1 MIDMM
6 DKQKSIEALQFFV
19 TNLNAQSFQHKLQA
33 KIFGSLGYKKLEEK
47 YMGHAAEEQ
56 GFVERFIDRL
66 LDLGGELKQ
75 EAVPAQTLYQDPF
88 EFLKADYKVS
98 VDGIELLRKCIDGIK
113 DDLTTFDMMKEYLKD
128 EEEDMYWSEE
138 QLGLIEAIG
147 SQLWLVKAAI

>member
-1 MIDMM
+1 M

-33 KIFGSLGYKKLEEK
+33 KIFGSIGYKKLEAK
-47 YMGHAAEEQ
+47 YLEHAEEEQ
-56 GFVERFIDRL
+56 GFVNQFIDRL
-66 LDLGGELKQ
+66 LDLGGDLKQ
-75 EAVPAQTLYQDPF
+75 EAVAAQTLYQDPV

-113 DDLTTFDMMKEYLKD
+113 DDLTTFDMMKAYLKD

-138 QLGLIEAIG
+138 QLGLIDIIG
-147 SQLWLVKAAI
+147 AKPWLIKTAL

>member
-1 MIDMM
+1 M
-6 DKQKSIEALQFFV
+6 QFFV
-19 TNLNAQSFQHKLQA
+19 TNLNAQLFQHKLQA
-33 KIFGSLGYKKLEEK
+33 KVFGSLGFHKLEAK
-47 YMGHAAEEQ
+47 YLDHAKEEAE
-56 GFVERFIDRL
+56 FVDQFIDRL

-75 EAVPAQTLYQDPF
+75 EAVEAQTLYKDPI

-138 QLGLIEAIG
+138 QLGLIECIGAKPWLMKTAI
-147 SQLWLVKAAI
+147 

>member
-1 MIDMM
+1 M

-33 KIFGSLGYKKLEEK
+33 KIFGSIGYKKLEAK
-47 YMGHAAEEQ
+47 YLEHAEEEQ
-56 GFVERFIDRL
+56 GFVNQFIDRL
-66 LDLGGELKQ
+66 LDLGGDLKQ
-75 EAVPAQTLYQDPF
+75 EAVAAQTLYQDPV

-113 DDLTTFDMMKEYLKD
+113 DDLTTFDMMKAYLKD

-138 QLGLIEAIG
+138 QLGLIDIIGAKPWLMKTAI
-147 SQLWLVKAAI
+147 

>member
-1 MIDMM
+1 M
-6 DKQKSIEALQFFV
+6 DAKKSIEALQFFV

-33 KIFGSLGYKKLEEK
+33 KVFGSLGFHKLETK
-47 YMGHAAEEQ
+47 YLDHAKEEAE
-56 GFVERFIDRL
+56 FVDQFIDRL

-75 EAVPAQTLYQDPF
+75 EAVEAQTLYKDPI

-98 VDGIELLRKCIDGIK
+98 VEGIELLRKCIDGIK

-138 QLGLIEAIG
+138 QLGLIECIGAKPWLMKTAI
-147 SQLWLVKAAI
+147 

>member
-1 MIDMM
+1 M
-6 DKQKSIEALQFFV
+6 
-19 TNLNAQSFQHKLQA
+19 
-33 KIFGSLGYKKLEEK
+33 
-47 YMGHAAEEQ
+47 
-56 GFVERFIDRL
+56 ERFIDRL

-75 EAVPAQTLYQDPF
+75 EAVAAQTLYQDPV

>member
-1 MIDMM
+1 M
-6 DKQKSIEALQFFV
+6 DNQKSIETLQFFI

-33 KIFGSLGYKKLEEK
+33 RIFGSLGFKKLETK
-47 YMGHAAEEQ
+47 YLEHAQEEG
-56 GFVERFIDRL
+56 GFVDQFIGRL

-75 EAVPAQTLYQDPF
+75 EAVQAQTLYKSPV

-98 VDGIELLRKCIDGIK
+98 VDGIELLRKCMDGIK

-138 QLGLIEAIG
+138 QLGLIECIGEKQWLMKTAI
-147 SQLWLVKAAI
+147 

>member
-1 MIDMM
+1 M
-6 DKQKSIEALQFFV
+6 DAKKSIEALQFFV

-33 KIFGSLGYKKLEEK
+33 KIFGSIGYKKLEAK
-47 YMGHAAEEQ
+47 YLEHAEEEQ
-56 GFVERFIDRL
+56 GYVNQFIDRL

-75 EAVPAQTLYQDPF
+75 EAVDAQKLYTDPV

-113 DDLTTFDMMKEYLKD
+113 DDLTTFDMMKVYLKD

-138 QLGLIEAIG
+138 QLGLIEILGDKPWIMKTAI
-147 SQLWLVKAAI
+147 

>member
-1 MIDMM
+1 M
-6 DKQKSIEALQFFV
+6 DKQKSIEALHFFV

-33 KIFGSLGYKKLEEK
+33 KIFGSIGYKKLEAK
-47 YMGHAAEEQ
+47 YLEHAEEEQ
-56 GFVERFIDRL
+56 GFVNQFIDRL

-75 EAVPAQTLYQDPF
+75 EAVAAQTLYQDPV

-128 EEEDMYWSEE
+128 EEEDMYGSEE
-138 QLGLIEAIG
+138 QLGLIDIIG
-147 SQLWLVKAAI
+147 AKPWLIKTAL

>member
-1 MIDMM
+1 M

-33 KIFGSLGYKKLEEK
+33 KIFGSIGYKKLEAK
-47 YMGHAAEEQ
+47 YLEHAEEEQ
-56 GFVERFIDRL
+56 GFVDQFIDRL

-75 EAVPAQTLYQDPF
+75 EAVAAQTLYQDPV
-88 EFLKADYKVS
+88 EFLKADLKVS
-98 VDGIELLRKCIDGIK
+98 VEGIELLRKCIDGIK

-138 QLGLIEAIG
+138 QLGLIEIIG
-147 SQLWLVKAAI
+147 VKPWLIKTAL